1 MLLFIQQNLVEL
13 KVFDVN
19 VVHDVNRASAKRYYD
34 RFSSDEGSKAA
45 CNTSSRMK
53 IGENN
58 LKQCKI
64 YGSFIL
70 QILVSSD
77 PDEILWSKIAKLPT
91 VERR

>member
-1 MLLFIQQNLVEL
+1 M
-13 KVFDVN
+13 N
-19 VVHDVNRASAKRYYD
+19 VVQDVNRASAKRYYD
-34 RFSSDEGSKAA
+34 RFSLDEWSRAA
-45 CNTSSRMK
+45 CNASSRIK
-53 IGENN
+53 TRENN

-77 PDEILWSKIAKLPT
+77 PDVILWSKIAKLPI

>member
-1 MLLFIQQNLVEL
+1 M
-13 KVFDVN
+13 N
-19 VVHDVNRASAKRYYD
+19 VVHDVNKASAKQYYD

-53 IGENN
+53 TGENN
-58 LKQCKI
+58 LKQCNI

-70 QILVSSD
+70 QIHVSSD